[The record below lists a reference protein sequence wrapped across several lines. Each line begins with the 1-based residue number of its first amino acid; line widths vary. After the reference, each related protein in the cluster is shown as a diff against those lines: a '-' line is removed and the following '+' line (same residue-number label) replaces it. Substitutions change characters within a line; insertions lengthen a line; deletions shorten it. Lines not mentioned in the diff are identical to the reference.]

1 MTQSIE
7 RMVENE
13 LSAIGIPIGE
23 SCFIIGYLDLVREK
37 DLPTYYH
44 SMRVGLLSSKI
55 ARHLGLDEKTLLIAG
70 LTHDIGKVLIEKDIL
85 QKKGVLTEKEMEKI
99 KGHPVYS
106 YELLKDKYRTCAEI
120 VLRHHKYQ
128 SNSYPKED
136 QGADKFS
143 PDMRSRIE
151 DCAKALSLA
160 DIYDALTTRV
170 NYRLNKDRLSKEEVK
185 SILLKEKPYI
195 SSIITDLYAKGIL
208 GES

>member
-1 MTQSIE
+1 MQSIE

-13 LSAIGIPIGE
+13 LGAVGVPMRE
-23 SCFIIGYLDLVREK
+23 SCFIMGYLGMVREK

-70 LTHDIGKVLIEKDIL
+70 LTHDVGKVLIEKDIL
-85 QKKGVLTEKEMEKI
+85 QKKGVLTEKEMGEI
-99 KGHPVYS
+99 KSHPVYS

-143 PDMRSRIE
+143 PDMLSRIE

-160 DIYDALTTRV
+160 DVYDALTTRV
-170 NYRLNKDRLSKEEVK
+170 NYRLNKDRLGKEEVK